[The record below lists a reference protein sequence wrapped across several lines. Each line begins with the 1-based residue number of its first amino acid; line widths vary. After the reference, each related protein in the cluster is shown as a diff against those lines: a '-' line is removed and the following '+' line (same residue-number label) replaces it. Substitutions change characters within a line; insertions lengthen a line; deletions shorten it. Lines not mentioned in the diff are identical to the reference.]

1 MEKGTKAMEYMEY
14 NEEYFAKS
22 ANRKALSMWI
32 IIGVVL
38 SIAYSIE
45 IIKGLRTV
53 NYYVIFMCICWF
65 PIILAIIIM
74 KIKGMGTPIFREIM
88 AIGYTIFYAF
98 VLMTT
103 NTVITVI
110 YILPLT
116 SMMIL
121 YKQRSYLIRYGT
133 IAMLIII
140 ASAIQKYLAGA
151 NSPSDITDY
160 EIQIIATLLCYIG
173 YVLSINH
180 LKLSDGSMLATVEAN
195 LKKVVTTIEQVKT
208 ASTSVVDGMVVVREL
223 SDENKEG
230 ANTVVNSLEELA
242 GNNNTLNQKI
252 DSTIDMSEDIDQ
264 QVEHVAR
271 QTRNIV
277 EIINKSMSHATT
289 SSDELSNVV
298 NTTTIMAELSSEVD
312 QILKEF
318 REKFEMV
325 KQETGTIETISNQTN
340 LLALNASIEAAR
352 AGDAGRGFAV
362 VADEIRDLSMGTQ
375 NSSTS
380 IMTSLQHLEMT
391 SNKMTESITTILKL
405 IDETMEKMKAV
416 NTSVKTIATDS
427 RQLGE
432 EIQIVDHA
440 IQNVENSNK
449 NMVDNMKQV
458 KDIMEVMTESVNHS
472 EATTKTMLSKY
483 ADTSRN
489 VINIETVVGQL
500 VEELGAGGFMGLSDV
515 TKGMTLRLSS
525 PDMPQSDTAGCKT
538 EVTEVT
544 EDRIYILSN
553 SYLESMLSEYG
564 PKQTYTLNVIVNNTV
579 YIWENVKVS
588 EDKAS
593 TKNRFYISI
602 DTNPKVINR
611 RKYPRLPLNNDCQ
624 IVFTSSGQSFEGN
637 MVNLSAGGF
646 AFVCTAKEF
655 ENSVGQQLEL
665 SIRGLDFLNNVT
677 LSGVIIRSSNDE
689 GKYIVGCRMPSDN
702 MKIRDYVEKSR

>member
-1 MEKGTKAMEYMEY
+1 MEY

-53 NYYVIFMCICWF
+53 NYYAIFMCVCWL
-65 PIILAIIIM
+65 PIILGIIIL
-74 KIKGMGTPIFREIM
+74 KVKGMGTPIFKDIM

-103 NTVITVI
+103 NTVLTVM

-121 YKQRSYLIRYGT
+121 YKQRGYLIRYGT
-133 IAMLIII
+133 LAMLIII
-140 ASAIQKYLAGA
+140 ASAIQKYLTGA
-151 NSPSDITDY
+151 NSPSNITDY
-160 EIQIIATLLCYIG
+160 EIQIAATLLCYVG

-180 LKLSDGSMLATVEAN
+180 LKLSDGSMLASVESN

-208 ASTSVVDGMVVVREL
+208 ASTSVVDGVTVVREL

-230 ANTVVNSLEELA
+230 ATTVVDSLEELA
-242 GNNNTLNQKI
+242 DNNNTLNQKI
-252 DSTIDMSEDIDQ
+252 DSTIEMSEDIDQ

-271 QTRNIV
+271 QTNHIV

-289 SSDELSNVV
+289 SSDELASVV
-298 NTTTIMAELSSEVD
+298 NTTTIMAELSSEVE
-312 QILKEF
+312 QILNEF

-352 AGDAGRGFAV
+352 AGEAGRGFAV

-380 IMTSLQHLEMT
+380 IMTSLQHLELT
-391 SNKMTESITTILKL
+391 SDKMTESITTILKL

-416 NTSVKTIATDS
+416 NTSVNTIASDS
-427 RQLGE
+427 KQLGE
-432 EIQIVDHA
+432 EIQIVDTA

-458 KDIMEVMTESVNHS
+458 KDIMEIMTESVEHS
-472 EATTKTMLSKY
+472 ESTTKTMLSKY
-483 ADTSRN
+483 AETSRN
-489 VINIETVVGQL
+489 VINIESVVGQL
-500 VEELGAGGFMGLSDV
+500 VEELGAGGFMGLRDV
-515 TKGMTLRLSS
+515 KKGMILKLST
-525 PDMPQSDTAGCKT
+525 PDMEQSEDAGCKT
-538 EVTEVT
+538 EITEVT
-544 EDRIYILSN
+544 EDSIYILSN
-553 SYLESMLSEYG
+553 RQLESMILEKG
-564 PKQTYTLNVIVNNTV
+564 PKQTYTLHVIVDNAV
-579 YIWENVKVS
+579 YIWNGIKIS
-588 EDKAS
+588 RDKN
-593 TKNRFYISI
+593 TG
-602 DTNPKVINR
+602 DTYFRLRINSNPKVMNR
-611 RKYPRLPLNNDCQ
+611 RKYPRLPLNNYCQ
-624 IVFTSSGQSFEGN
+624 LVLKSSGASFNGK

-646 AFVCTAKEF
+646 AFICTAKEF
-655 ENSVGQQLEL
+655 SDSIGQQVEL
-665 SIRGLDFLNNVT
+665 SIRGLDFLDGVT
-677 LSGVIIRSSNDE
+677 LTGLIIRSTDDE
-689 GKYIVGCRMPSDN
+689 GRYIVGCRMPVDN
-702 MKIRDYVEKSR
+702 IEIRDYIEKELKHARK

>member
-1 MEKGTKAMEYMEY
+1 MEYMEY

-53 NYYVIFMCICWF
+53 NYYAIFMCICWF
-65 PIILAIIIM
+65 PIILAIIIL
-74 KIKGMGTPIFREIM
+74 KIKGMGTPIFKEIM

-103 NTVITVI
+103 NTVLTVM

-140 ASAIQKYLAGA
+140 ASAIQKYLTCA
-151 NSPSDITDY
+151 NSPSDVTDY
-160 EIQIIATLLCYIG
+160 EIQIIATLLCYVG

-271 QTRNIV
+271 QTRHIV

-289 SSDELSNVV
+289 SSDELANVV
-298 NTTTIMAELSSEVD
+298 NTTTIMAQLSSEVD

-391 SNKMTESITTILKL
+391 SDKMTESITTILKL
-405 IDETMEKMKAV
+405 IDETMGKMKAV
-416 NTSVKTIATDS
+416 NTSVKTIASDS

-432 EIQIVDHA
+432 EIQIVDNA

-458 KDIMEVMTESVNHS
+458 KDIMEVMTESVIHS

-489 VINIETVVGQL
+489 VNNIETVVGQL
-500 VEELGAGGFMGLSDV
+500 VEELGAGGFMGLSDIA
-515 TKGMTLRLSS
+515 KGMTLRLST
-525 PDMPQSDTAGCKT
+525 PDMVQSEVAGCKT

-544 EDRIYILSN
+544 EDCIYILSN
-553 SYLESMLSEYG
+553 KRLESMLSENG
-564 PKQTYTLNVIVNNTV
+564 PKQTYILNVIVNNTV
-579 YIWENVKVS
+579 YMWENVKVS
-588 EDKAS
+588 KDKNAANNS
-593 TKNRFYISI
+593 FYIRI
-602 DTNPKVINR
+602 NTNPKVINR
-611 RKYPRLPLNNDCQ
+611 RKYPRLPLNNYCQ
-624 IVFTSSGQSFEGN
+624 LVLSSNGASFNGK

-646 AFVCTAKEF
+646 AFVSTAEEF
-655 ENSVGQQLEL
+655 KDSIGQQVEL
-665 SIRGLDFLNNVT
+665 SIRGLDFLNDET
-677 LSGVIIRSSNDE
+677 LTGVIIRSSNDE
-689 GKYIVGCRMPSDN
+689 GKYIVGCRMPADN
-702 MKIRDYVEKSR
+702 IKIRDYVEEELKHSR